1 MTNAPGEPD
10 ATSTPHSTGHP
21 APTGHPAVTRLYAR
35 LVVSDGARAIDFYRE
50 TLGAEEIE
58 RYTGPDGTI
67 VHAMLRLGGAA
78 IAVKDA
84 DTGDPAPTSLGGSPV
99 IMALDVPDADAVAE
113 AMLRGGATVV
123 YPVADQHYGQ
133 RGGRL
138 ADPFG
143 HLWMI
148 SQTVEDLTPEQIQE
162 RTTDLFTS

>member
-1 MTNAPGEPD
+1 MTN
-10 ATSTPHSTGHP
+10 TSAQQT
-21 APTGHPAVTRLYAR
+21 VTRLYAR
-35 LVVSDGARAIDFYRE
+35 LVVPDAPRAIDFYRAAF
-50 TLGAEEIE
+50 GAEEIE
-58 RYTGPDGTI
+58 RYTGPDGRI
-67 VHAMLRLGGAA
+67 VHALLRLGGSV

-84 DTGDPAPTSLGGSPV
+84 DEGDPAPASLGGSPV
-99 IMALDVPDADAVAE
+99 IMTLDVSDADAVAE

-148 SQTVEDLTPEQIQE
+148 SQTIEDLTPEQIQQ
-162 RTTDLFTS
+162 RTDELFT

>member
-1 MTNAPGEPD
+1 MTNAP
-10 ATSTPHSTGHP
+10 AQQT
-21 APTGHPAVTRLYAR
+21 VTRLYAR
-35 LVVSDGARAIDFYRE
+35 LVVPDGPRAIDFYRAA
-50 TLGAEEIE
+50 LGAEEIE
-58 RYTGPDGTI
+58 RYTGPDGRI
-67 VHAMLRLGGAA
+67 VHALLRLGDAV

-84 DTGDPAPTSLGGSPV
+84 DEGDPAPSSLGGSPV
-99 IMALDVPDADAVAE
+99 IMALDVSDADAVAE

-148 SQTVEDLTPEQIQE
+148 SQTIEDLTPEQIQQ
-162 RTTDLFTS
+162 RTDELST

>member
-1 MTNAPGEPD
+1 M
-10 ATSTPHSTGHP
+10 
-21 APTGHPAVTRLYAR
+21 
-35 LVVSDGARAIDFYRE
+35 
-50 TLGAEEIE
+50 
-58 RYTGPDGTI
+58 I
-67 VHAMLRLGGAA
+67 VHAMLRIGGAA

-148 SQTVEDLTPEQIQE
+148 SQTIEDLTPEQIQQ
-162 RTTDLFTS
+162 RTTDLFS

>member
-1 MTNAPGEPD
+1 MTNTPDTPPD
-10 ATSTPHSTGHP
+10 A
-21 APTGHPAVTRLYAR
+21 PAVTRLYAR
-35 LVVSDGARAIDFYRE
+35 LVVSDGPRAIDFYRAA
-50 TLGAEEIE
+50 LGAEEIE
-58 RYTGPDGTI
+58 RYTDLEGRI
-67 VHAMLRLGGAA
+67 VHAMLRLGGAV

-84 DTGDPAPTSLGGSPV
+84 DDGDPAPDSLGGSPV
-99 IMALDVPDADAVAE
+99 IMALDVSDADAVAE

-148 SQTVEDLTPEQIQE
+148 SQPIEELTPEEIQA
-162 RTTDLFTS
+162 RTTDLFT

>member
-1 MTNAPGEPD
+1 
-10 ATSTPHSTGHP
+10 
-21 APTGHPAVTRLYAR
+21 
-35 LVVSDGARAIDFYRE
+35 VVSDGPRAIDFYR
-50 TLGAEEIE
+50 TALGAEEIE
-58 RYTGPDGTI
+58 RYTDPGGKI
-67 VHAMLRLGGAA
+67 VHAMLRIGGAV

-84 DTGDPAPTSLGGSPV
+84 DESDPAPDSLGGSPV
-99 IMALDVPDADAVAE
+99 IMALDVSDADAVAE

-148 SQTVEDLTPEQIQE
+148 SQTIEDLTPEQIQE
-162 RTTDLFTS
+162 RTDASFT

>member
-1 MTNAPGEPD
+1 MTN
-10 ATSTPHSTGHP
+10 TSAQQT
-21 APTGHPAVTRLYAR
+21 VTRLYAR
-35 LVVSDGARAIDFYRE
+35 LVVPDGSRAIDFCRSA
-50 TLGAEEIE
+50 LGAEEIE
-58 RYTGPDGTI
+58 RYTGPDGRI
-67 VHAMLRLGGAA
+67 VHALLRLGGSV

-84 DTGDPAPTSLGGSPV
+84 DEGDPAPASLGGSPV
-99 IMALDVPDADAVAE
+99 IMALDVSDADAVAE

-148 SQTVEDLTPEQIQE
+148 SRTTEDLTPEQIQA
-162 RTTDLFTS
+162 RTDELFT

>member
-1 MTNAPGEPD
+1 MTNATGE
-10 ATSTPHSTGHP
+10 
-21 APTGHPAVTRLYAR
+21 PAVTRLYAR
-35 LVVSDGARAIDFYRE
+35 LVVCDAARAVDFYRDA
-50 TLGAEEIE
+50 LGAEETE

-84 DTGDPAPTSLGGSPV
+84 DPADPAPTSLGGSPV

-113 AMLRGGATVV
+113 AMLRRGATVV

-148 SQTVEDLTPEQIQE
+148 SQTIEDLTPGEIQR
-162 RTTDLFTS
+162 RTDELFT

>member
-1 MTNAPGEPD
+1 MTNAHDEPD
-10 ATSTPHSTGHP
+10 ATGDPHTPGQPHTTDP
-21 APTGHPAVTRLYAR
+21 PTVTRLYPR
-35 LVVSDGARAIDFYRE
+35 LVVSDGARAIDFYRD
-50 TLGAEEIE
+50 TLGAEESE

-67 VHAMLRLGGAA
+67 VHAMLRIGGAA

-148 SQTVEDLTPEQIQE
+148 SQTIEDLTPEQIQQ
-162 RTTDLFTS
+162 RTTDLFS

>member
-1 MTNAPGEPD
+1 MTN
-10 ATSTPHSTGHP
+10 TSAQQT
-21 APTGHPAVTRLYAR
+21 VTRLYAR
-35 LVVSDGARAIDFYRE
+35 LVVPDGSRAIDFYRSA
-50 TLGAEEIE
+50 LGAEEIE
-58 RYTGPDGTI
+58 RYTGPDGRI
-67 VHAMLRLGGAA
+67 VHALLRLGGSV

-84 DTGDPAPTSLGGSPV
+84 DEGDPAPASLGGSPV

-148 SQTVEDLTPEQIQE
+148 SQTIEDLTPEQIQA
-162 RTTDLFTS
+162 RTDELFT

>member
-1 MTNAPGEPD
+1 MTN
-10 ATSTPHSTGHP
+10 TSAQQT
-21 APTGHPAVTRLYAR
+21 VTRLYAR
-35 LVVSDGARAIDFYRE
+35 LVVPDAPRAIDFYRAA
-50 TLGAEEIE
+50 LGAEEIE
-58 RYTGPDGTI
+58 RYTGPDGRI
-67 VHAMLRLGGAA
+67 VHALLRLGGSV

-84 DTGDPAPTSLGGSPV
+84 DEGDPAPASLGGSPV
-99 IMALDVPDADAVAE
+99 IMALDVSDADAVAE

-148 SQTVEDLTPEQIQE
+148 SQTIEDLTPEQIQA
-162 RTTDLFTS
+162 RTDEAFT

>member
-1 MTNAPGEPD
+1 MTNAPDTPPD
-10 ATSTPHSTGHP
+10 TP
-21 APTGHPAVTRLYAR
+21 AITRLYAR
-35 LVVSDGARAIDFYRE
+35 LVVSDGPRAIDFYRAA
-50 TLGAEEIE
+50 LGAEEIE
-58 RYTGPDGTI
+58 RYTGPEGRI
-67 VHAMLRLGGAA
+67 VHAMLRLGDAV

-84 DTGDPAPTSLGGSPV
+84 DDGDPAPTSLGGSPV
-99 IMALDVPDADAVAE
+99 IMALDVSDADAVAE

-148 SQTVEDLTPEQIQE
+148 SQKVEELTPKEIQE
-162 RTTDLFTS
+162 RTTDLFS